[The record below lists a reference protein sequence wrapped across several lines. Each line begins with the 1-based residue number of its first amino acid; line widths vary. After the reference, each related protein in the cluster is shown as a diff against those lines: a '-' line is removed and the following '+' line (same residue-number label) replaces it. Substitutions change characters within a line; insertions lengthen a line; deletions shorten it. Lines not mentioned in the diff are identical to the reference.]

1 MKLVTSLDYITNI
14 QTQLFKANLYQDEV
28 LYYKYQQKTPY
39 SLLIMIDYSHNEL
52 VLEFSGKILLEHYP
66 QLINIDTIGECIDNI
81 NKLAVCSLD
90 RDNIISNANVV
101 KCDVTMDVEA
111 DVNKITST
119 VKQNLINYS
128 RWSTKPYNNGVVVEN
143 IVSTPKYKKR
153 LTIYEKSKE
162 LNQGSS
168 KHFLNSLSNRDEV
181 LDYYKNKVRFELNI
195 NTMSQV
201 RQMLNIPDNQIQSVL
216 KSTANPILRVIDEAV
231 KYRETKIRAIK
242 LRDYERELL
251 LKECDYDLAKVEV
264 KVREYSK
271 KSTSITKAM
280 QPYKDLFHQLKS
292 DKESEIDIRK
302 LVS

>member
-1 MKLVTSLDYITNI
+1 
-14 QTQLFKANLYQDEV
+14 
-28 LYYKYQQKTPY
+28 
-39 SLLIMIDYSHNEL
+39 
-52 VLEFSGKILLEHYP
+52 
-66 QLINIDTIGECIDNI
+66 
-81 NKLAVCSLD
+81 
-90 RDNIISNANVV
+90 
-101 KCDVTMDVEA
+101 MDVEA

-162 LNQGSS
+162 MNQGSS
-168 KHFLNSLSNRDEV
+168 KQFLNSLSNRDEV

-201 RQMLNIPDNQIQSVL
+201 KQMLNIPDNHIQSVL

-231 KYRETKIRAIK
+231 KYKETKIRAIK

-264 KVREYSK
+264 KVRTYSK

-292 DKESEIDIRK
+292 DKKTEIDIRK

>member
-66 QLINIDTIGECIDNI
+66 QLINIGTIGECIDNI

-90 RDNIISNANVV
+90 KDNIIHDANVV
-101 KCDVTMDVEA
+101 RCDVTIDVEA
-111 DVNKITST
+111 DINKITST

-128 RWSTKPYNNGVVVEN
+128 KWSAKTYNNGVVVEN

-168 KHFLNSLSNRDEV
+168 KQFLNSLSNRDEV

-201 RQMLNIPDNQIQSVL
+201 RQMLNIPDNHIQSVL
-216 KSTANPILRVIDEAV
+216 KSTANPVLRVIDEAV
-231 KYRETKIRAIK
+231 KYKETKNRAIT
-242 LRDYERELL
+242 LRDYEHELL
-251 LKECDYDLAKVEV
+251 LKDCDYDLAKVEA
-264 KVREYSK
+264 KVRAYSK
-271 KSTSITKAM
+271 KSTSITRAM

-292 DKESEIDIRK
+292 DHKTEIDIRK